1 MRINKGTYLV
11 ILLMF
16 ACSAGIGQGMVLRFS
31 PVGGSAAGLTVSSGS
46 PIIMNGTG
54 KCVTA
59 ASGLSVLTISN
70 NGKGEFQSACKE
82 VVPVATILAVSVNL
96 NVYPNPTHGLAT
108 LKCDGQFDANLSA
121 QVRVM
126 SIEGK
131 MMMSQMV
138 PMKDIQAGFV
148 INAASYAAGTYVVVM
163 DFMNE
168 RYSKKLIKL

>member
-1 MRINKGTYLV
+1 
-11 ILLMF
+11 
-16 ACSAGIGQGMVLRFS
+16 
-31 PVGGSAAGLTVSSGS
+31 
-46 PIIMNGTG
+46 
-54 KCVTA
+54 
-59 ASGLSVLTISN
+59 
-70 NGKGEFQSACKE
+70 
-82 VVPVATILAVSVNL
+82 
-96 NVYPNPTHGLAT
+96 VYPNPTHGLAT

-148 INAASYAAGTYVVVM
+148 INAAAYAAGTYVVVM

>member
-1 MRINKGTYLV
+1 MRINKVIYLFIV
-11 ILLMF
+11 LLF
-16 ACSAGIGQGMVLRFS
+16 ACTAGMGQGMVLRFS
-31 PVGGSAAGLTVSSGS
+31 PVGGSATGLTASSGS
-46 PIIMNGTG
+46 PIIMNGAG
-54 KCVTA
+54 KCVTS
-59 ASGLSVLTISN
+59 ASGLSVLTIAN
-70 NGKGEFQSACKE
+70 NGKGEFQAACKE
-82 VVPVATILAVSVNL
+82 VAPVATTLTVSVAL

-108 LKCDGQFDANLSA
+108 LKCEGQFDNNLSA

-148 INAASYAAGTYVVVM
+148 INASSYAAGTYVVTM